1 MHKILIF
8 FTLLLSTMFTCC
20 RQQSDRN
27 DKLESIDTL
36 LSQGLVDTAYIETGK
51 IKAADLRSAD
61 DSAYFF
67 LLRAQAEYRLY
78 KPVSS
83 MKSLNFSILHYFNTP
98 PEKEK
103 LASAYFYKA
112 GFLYDSG
119 DTKNALEYIKNA
131 EFIAEKTDNA
141 ELKHKIYE
149 GLLIINEEAGEDLT
163 ALEYSKKSISVSL
176 KAKRKDW
183 LAHAY
188 NNIAV
193 VYAKMKQKD
202 SSDVY
207 LKKSM
212 ALLKSIPKKDCQFI
226 INNIGVYFMQ
236 TQPETAKRYFLQAMD
251 IAPNDEVYKN
261 LANIYALEGNA
272 AAADSL
278 WRKTLKTDNLQMKDE
293 VMHAMFKFQML
304 RGDFKNAA
312 STASR
317 LIELKDS
324 LSEKRTDSNVKAIQS
339 EFDRIK
345 SQQEYQKKITLA
357 IGCITMLVL
366 IVVIS
371 LLYFRYKQYK
381 IKAVMAHDQMMIKNY
396 ESQIAEL
403 ERMDQH
409 KEKEIENIN
418 RRKEKLLDKHRDTL
432 NRGYSLFSNI
442 QNGGTIVLWKKSDF
456 ENVIEYYRLVDM
468 EFVDRLDNSYDE
480 LSPKYK
486 FFLILEHIGKTDAE
500 IMNIMA
506 VAEVS
511 LRSIRSRVNKKRK
524 L

>member
-1 MHKILIF
+1 MRKILIF
-8 FTLLLSTMFTCC
+8 FILLLSIVFASC
-20 RQQSDRN
+20 RHQRCKDN
-27 DKLESIDTL
+27 KLEAIDSL
-36 LSQGLVDTAYIETGK
+36 LGQGHVDTAYTEICD
-51 IKAADLRSAD
+51 IQVADLQSGD

-78 KPVSS
+78 KPISS
-83 MKSLNFSILHYFNTP
+83 MKSLDFSIQHYLNTP
-98 PEKEK
+98 SEKEK

-112 GFLYDSG
+112 GFLYESH

-131 EFIAEKTDNA
+131 EFIAEKTNNTV
-141 ELKHKIYE
+141 LKHKIYE
-149 GLLIINEEAGEDLT
+149 GLLVINEEAGEDKT
-163 ALEYSKKSISVSL
+163 ALEYSKKSINVSL
-176 KAKRKDW
+176 KAKRNDW

-193 VYAKMKQKD
+193 VYAKMEQKD

-212 ALLKSIPKKDCQFI
+212 ALLKSIPKKDRLFI

-236 TQPETAKRYFLQAMD
+236 TQPETAKHYFQQAIN

-261 LANIYALEGNA
+261 LASIYALEGNA
-272 AAADSL
+272 TVADSL
-278 WRKTLKTDNLQMKDE
+278 WKKALNTDNLQIKDE
-293 VMHAMFKFQML
+293 VMHTMFKFQMS
-304 RGDFKNAA
+304 RGDFKNASA
-312 STASR
+312 TASK

-324 LSEKRTDSNVKAIQS
+324 LSEKRNDSNVKAIQA
-339 EFDRIK
+339 EFDKMK
-345 SQQEYQKKITLA
+345 SQQEYERNIALAIACITL
-357 IGCITMLVL
+357 LFL
-366 IVVIS
+366 IVIIT

-396 ESQIAEL
+396 ESQISEL

-409 KEKEIENIN
+409 KEKEIESIN
-418 RRKEKLLDKHRDTL
+418 KRKEKLLEKHRNTL
-432 NRGYSLFSNI
+432 NRGYTLFSDI
-442 QNGGTIVLWKKSDF
+442 QNDKGTIVLWKKSDF
-456 ENVIEYYRLVDM
+456 ENVIEYYRLVDV
-468 EFVDRLDNSYDE
+468 EFVDKLDNSYDE

-511 LRSIRSRVNKKRK
+511 LRSIRSRINKKRK
-524 L
+524 